1 MPLEGE
7 AAGRNDGLHV
17 YKRLLA
23 LSLPHWRVFL
33 LGIAAMVVNGLTD
46 VTFAYLMK
54 PLMDEGFLKPDSQL
68 ALFFALAIVGIFI
81 IRGISSYFAAYC
93 ISWVGRSVV
102 AKIRVQ
108 MFDHLVMLPTQFYD
122 HSSTGDLLS
131 RLTYNTE
138 QVAGAATK
146 AVTVLVADSLKAL
159 FQLALM
165 FYLSVYLSIG
175 MLVIA
180 PIVVVLVLIISKR
193 LRRISKNIQNSMG
206 KVTHVAEEAI
216 SGHLVVKAFGGQ
228 EYERNQYAKAVS
240 QNRVQ
245 SMKLVATDEL
255 FVPLIQLVVALVL
268 AVAVYVVIAG
278 VMPVPVTPGD
288 FAAYVVAMSVLLPS
302 IKRLTAINTV
312 LQRGIAAGQTI
323 FEFLDESPEPDRGT
337 RRLQAC
343 RGDISY
349 RDVHFRYAPNKPEV
363 LKGVSIDIKSGDM
376 VAFVGKSGSGKTTLV
391 NLLARFY
398 EVQDG
403 VISLDGHDITEIE
416 RQSLREQIA
425 YVGQQVTL
433 FNDTVEHNIAYGR
446 LGEADTEAVI
456 DAAKRAHAWEFIQKL
471 PEGLDT
477 LVGEDGVLLSGGQRQ
492 RLAIA
497 RALLK
502 NAPVLI
508 LDEATSALDTESEK
522 YIQAGLEV
530 LMKNRTTL
538 VIAHRLSTIEKADV
552 IYVMNEGEVVE
563 SGKHA
568 ELLAHNGIYAAL
580 YQMQFNDA

>member
-7 AAGRNDGLHV
+7 AAGRNDGLQV

-54 PLMDEGFLKPDSQL
+54 PLMDEGFLKPDSEL
-68 ALFFALAIVGIFI
+68 ALIFSLAIVGIFI

-108 MFDHLVMLPTQFYD
+108 MFDHLVMLPTRFYD

-228 EYERNQYAKAVS
+228 DYERNQYAKAVS
-240 QNRVQ
+240 QNRLQ

-337 RRLQAC
+337 RRLQVC

-349 RDVHFRYAPNKPEV
+349 RNVHFRYAPSKPEV

-403 VISLDGHDITEIE
+403 VISLDGHDITDIE

-580 YQMQFNDA
+580 YQMQFNDS